1 MYEVNRMYNKQLGGG
16 MFQVNDEDEINAFN
30 RQWGIFSLAML
41 TSMLDRLVALLGPVA
56 KRQIYEAGFTSGKM
70 AGDRMREFF
79 GGGIEQIKKHLDLI
93 KNMGWGRL
101 KSIEH
106 DDASGKILV
115 EFYKT
120 REAAGYGELHPG
132 EKQKA
137 ATCVLCAGLYAGAA
151 TGAFEKMYESEEVL
165 CVSKGDPVCRFEF
178 TPVGELK
185 KVMK

>member
-1 MYEVNRMYNKQLGGG
+1 MADKQLGAG
-16 MFQVNDEDEINAFN
+16 MFQVNDEDEIHAFN
-30 RQWGIFSLAML
+30 RQWVIFSVALLANMV
-41 TSMLDRLVALLGPVA
+41 DRLVGLLGPVA
-56 KRQIYEAGFTSGKM
+56 KRQIYEAGFSSGKI

-93 KNMGWGRL
+93 KNMGWGRI
-101 KSIEH
+101 KNVEY
-106 DDASGKILV
+106 DDASGKIV
-115 EFYKT
+115 IDFHET
-120 REAAGYGELHPG
+120 WESAGYGEVHPG

-151 TGAFEKMYESEEVL
+151 TGAFEKQYEAEETL

-185 KVMK
+185 RVIK